1 MGAFRSEGILKT
13 MELFKKREFNLFVFI
28 LFIIFGVSLRTPSF
42 LKLNNLVDILNDTAI
57 LSMVAIGQL
66 MIIVTGGIDLS
77 VGSSLALSGMSVAL
91 LNQYHPGI
99 PISMIIL
106 ISIAIGL
113 MLGSIN
119 GLLVSQAK
127 IPPIITTLGTMSIY
141 RGLVFVLCKG
151 TWVSAHEMTEAFRGF
166 PRRSFLGISSLISIS
181 ILIVILFLI
190 FLNLTKTGREI
201 YGVGGNKIA
210 SQYVGINLK
219 KIYYLVF
226 ALCGGITG
234 LAGFLW
240 VARYAAAQSETAIGF
255 ELQTIAACVIGG
267 VSITGGS
274 GTIIGVVLGAFFMG
288 IVYNALTMI
297 NVSPFWQMAIQGF
310 IILFAIII
318 NTVIDKRNQ
327 QLMLRKR
334 SFNE

>member
-1 MGAFRSEGILKT
+1 

-42 LKLNNLVDILNDTAI
+42 LYINNFVDILNDTAI

-99 PISMIIL
+99 PIFMIIL

-113 MLGSIN
+113 LLGSIN

-151 TWVSAHEMTEAFRGF
+151 TWVSAHEMTEVFRVF
-166 PRRSFLGISSLISIS
+166 PRRSFLGISSLIYLS
-181 ILIVILFLI
+181 ILTVILFLI
-190 FLNLTKTGREI
+190 FLNLTRTGREI

-219 KIYYLVF
+219 KIQYIVF
-226 ALCGGITG
+226 TLGGGITG

-318 NTVIDKRNQ
+318 NIVIDKRNQ
-327 QLMLRKR
+327 QMMLRKR

>member
-1 MGAFRSEGILKT
+1 M

-42 LKLNNLVDILNDTAI
+42 LYINNFIDILNDTAI

-99 PISMIIL
+99 PIFVIIL

-113 MLGSIN
+113 LLGSIN

-141 RGLVFVLCKG
+141 RGLVFVVCKG
-151 TWVSAHEMTEAFRGF
+151 TWVSAHEMTEVFRMF
-166 PRRSFLGISSLISIS
+166 PRRSFLGISSLIYIS

-190 FLNLTKTGREI
+190 FLNLTRTGREI

-219 KIYYLVF
+219 KIQYIVF
-226 ALCGGITG
+226 TLGGGITG

-267 VSITGGS
+267 VSIMGGS

-318 NTVIDKRNQ
+318 NTIMDKRNQ

>member
-1 MGAFRSEGILKT
+1 MMS
-13 MELFKKREFNLFVFI
+13 LFKKREFILFVFI
-28 LFIIFGVSLRTPSF
+28 LFTIFGVSLRNPSF
-42 LKLNNLVDILNDTAI
+42 LNINNFVNILNDTAI

-66 MIIVTGGIDLS
+66 MVIVTGGIDLS

-99 PISMIIL
+99 PIFMIIL

-113 MLGSIN
+113 LLGSIN
-119 GLLVSQAK
+119 GLLVSRAK
-127 IPPIITTLGTMSIY
+127 IPPIITTLGTMGIY
-141 RGLVFVLCKG
+141 RGLVFVLSKG
-151 TWVSAHEMTEAFRGF
+151 AWVSAHEMTEVFRGF
-166 PRRSFLGISSLISIS
+166 PRRSFLGLSSLIYVSM
-181 ILIVILFLI
+181 LIAILFFI
-190 FLNLTKTGREI
+190 FLNFTRTGREI
-201 YGVGGNKIA
+201 YGVGSNKVA

-219 KIYYLVF
+219 KIQYIVF
-226 ALCGGITG
+226 TLCGGITG

-255 ELQTIAACVIGG
+255 ELEAIVAVVIGG
-267 VSITGGS
+267 VSIVGGS
-274 GTIIGVVLGAFFMG
+274 GTIIGVVLGALFIG

-310 IILFAIII
+310 IILFAITI

>member
-1 MGAFRSEGILKT
+1 MKNLFR
-13 MELFKKREFNLFVFI
+13 KREFNLFIFI

-42 LKLNNLVDILNDTAI
+42 LYVNNFVDILNDTAI

-77 VGSSLALSGMSVAL
+77 VGSSVALSGMSVAL

-99 PISMIIL
+99 PIFMIIF

-113 MLGSIN
+113 LLGSIN
-119 GLLVSQAK
+119 GLLVSQVK

-151 TWVSAHEMTEAFRGF
+151 TWVSAHEMTEVFREF
-166 PRRSFLGISSLISIS
+166 PRRSFLGISSLIYLS

-190 FLNLTKTGREI
+190 FLNLTRTGREI
-201 YGVGGNKIA
+201 YGVGGNKTA

-219 KIYYLVF
+219 KIQYIVF
-226 ALCGGITG
+226 TLGGGITG

-240 VARYAAAQSETAIGF
+240 VARYAAAQSETATGF

-267 VSITGGS
+267 VSIMGGS

-318 NTVIDKRNQ
+318 NTVMDKRNQ

>member
-1 MGAFRSEGILKT
+1 

-42 LKLNNLVDILNDTAI
+42 LYVNNFVDILNDTAI
-57 LSMVAIGQL
+57 LSMVSIGQL

-77 VGSSLALSGMSVAL
+77 VGSSIALSGMSVAL

-99 PISMIIL
+99 PIFMIIL

-113 MLGSIN
+113 LLGSIN

-151 TWVSAHEMTEAFRGF
+151 TWVSAHEMTEVFRAF
-166 PRRSFLGISSLISIS
+166 PRRSFLGISSLIYVSL
-181 ILIVILFLI
+181 LIVILFLI
-190 FLNLTKTGREI
+190 FLNLTRTGREI

-219 KIYYLVF
+219 KIQYIVF
-226 ALCGGITG
+226 TLGGGITG

-267 VSITGGS
+267 VSIAGGS

-318 NTVIDKRNQ
+318 NTVMDKRNQ

>member
-1 MGAFRSEGILKT
+1 MRDLFR
-13 MELFKKREFNLFVFI
+13 KREFNLFIFI

-42 LKLNNLVDILNDTAI
+42 LYINNFVDILNDTAI

-77 VGSSLALSGMSVAL
+77 VGSSVALSGMSVAL

-99 PISMIIL
+99 PIFVIIL

-113 MLGSIN
+113 LLGSIN

-166 PRRSFLGISSLISIS
+166 PRSSFLGISSLICVS

-190 FLNLTKTGREI
+190 FLNLTRTGREI

-219 KIYYLVF
+219 KIQYIVF
-226 ALCGGITG
+226 TLGGGITG

-255 ELQTIAACVIGG
+255 EFQTIAACVIGG
-267 VSITGGS
+267 VSIAGGT
-274 GTIIGVVLGAFFMG
+274 GTIIGVVLGSFFMG

-318 NTVIDKRNQ
+318 NTVMDKRNQ

>member
-1 MGAFRSEGILKT
+1 

-42 LKLNNLVDILNDTAI
+42 LYINNFVDILNDTAI

-99 PISMIIL
+99 PIFMIIL

-113 MLGSIN
+113 LLGSIN

-151 TWVSAHEMTEAFRGF
+151 TWVSAHEMTEVFRVF
-166 PRRSFLGISSLISIS
+166 PRRSFLGISSLIYLS
-181 ILIVILFLI
+181 ILTVILFLI
-190 FLNLTKTGREI
+190 FLNLTRTGREI

-219 KIYYLVF
+219 KIQYIVF
-226 ALCGGITG
+226 TLGGGITG

-267 VSITGGS
+267 VSIMGGS

-297 NVSPFWQMAIQGF
+297 NISPFWQMAIQGF

-318 NTVIDKRNQ
+318 NTVMDKRNQ

>member
-1 MGAFRSEGILKT
+1 MRDLFR
-13 MELFKKREFNLFVFI
+13 KREFSLFIFI

-42 LKLNNLVDILNDTAI
+42 LYINNFVDILNDTAI

-77 VGSSLALSGMSVAL
+77 VGSSLALSGMSAAL
-91 LNQYHPGI
+91 LNQYNPGI
-99 PISMIIL
+99 PVFMIIL

-113 MLGSIN
+113 LLGSIN

-141 RGLVFVLCKG
+141 RGLVFVLCGG
-151 TWVSAHEMTEAFRGF
+151 TWVSAHEMTEAFRVF
-166 PRRSFLGISSLISIS
+166 PRRSFLGISSLIYIS

-190 FLNLTKTGREI
+190 FLNLTRTGREI

-210 SQYVGINLK
+210 SQYVGVNLK
-219 KIYYLVF
+219 KIQYIVF
-226 ALCGGITG
+226 TLCGGITG

-240 VARYAAAQSETAIGF
+240 VSRYAAAQSETAIGF

-318 NTVIDKRNQ
+318 NTVMDKRNQ

>member
-1 MGAFRSEGILKT
+1 

-99 PISMIIL
+99 PISIIIL

-166 PRRSFLGISSLISIS
+166 PRRSFLGISSLIYLS
-181 ILIVILFLI
+181 ILTVVLFLI
-190 FLNLTKTGREI
+190 FLNLTRTGREI

-318 NTVIDKRNQ
+318 NTVMDKRNQ

>member
-1 MGAFRSEGILKT
+1 M
-13 MELFKKREFNLFVFI
+13 MELFKKREFNLFAFI

-42 LKLNNLVDILNDTAI
+42 LYINNFIDILNDTAI

-99 PISMIIL
+99 PIFVIIL

-113 MLGSIN
+113 LLGSIN

-141 RGLVFVLCKG
+141 RGLVFVVCKG
-151 TWVSAHEMTEAFRGF
+151 TWVSAHEMTEVFRMF
-166 PRRSFLGISSLISIS
+166 PRRSFLGISSLIYIS

-190 FLNLTKTGREI
+190 FLNLTRTGREI

-219 KIYYLVF
+219 KIQYIVF
-226 ALCGGITG
+226 TLGGGITG

-267 VSITGGS
+267 VSIMGGS

-318 NTVIDKRNQ
+318 NTIMDKRNQ

>member
-1 MGAFRSEGILKT
+1 

-42 LKLNNLVDILNDTAI
+42 LYINNFVDILNDTAI

-99 PISMIIL
+99 PIFMIIL

-113 MLGSIN
+113 LLGSIN

-151 TWVSAHEMTEAFRGF
+151 TWVSAHEMTEVFRVF
-166 PRRSFLGISSLISIS
+166 PRRSFLGISSLIYLS

-190 FLNLTKTGREI
+190 FLNLTRTGREI

-210 SQYVGINLK
+210 AQYVGINLK
-219 KIYYLVF
+219 KIQYIVF
-226 ALCGGITG
+226 TLGGGITG

-267 VSITGGS
+267 VSIMGGS

-318 NTVIDKRNQ
+318 NTVMDKRNQ

>member
-1 MGAFRSEGILKT
+1 

-42 LKLNNLVDILNDTAI
+42 LYINNFVDILNDTAI

-77 VGSSLALSGMSVAL
+77 VGSSVALSGMSVAL

-99 PISMIIL
+99 PIFMIIL

-113 MLGSIN
+113 LLGSIN
-119 GLLVSQAK
+119 GLLVSQVK

-151 TWVSAHEMTEAFRGF
+151 TWVSAHEMTEVFREF
-166 PRRSFLGISSLISIS
+166 PRRSFLGISSLIYLS

-190 FLNLTKTGREI
+190 FLNLTRTGREI
-201 YGVGGNKIA
+201 YGVGGNKTA

-219 KIYYLVF
+219 KIQYIVF
-226 ALCGGITG
+226 TLGGGITG

-267 VSITGGS
+267 VSIMGGS

-318 NTVIDKRNQ
+318 NTVMDKRNQ

>member
-1 MGAFRSEGILKT
+1 LGAFRSEGILKM

-42 LKLNNLVDILNDTAI
+42 LKFNNLIDILNDTAI
-57 LSMVAIGQL
+57 LTMVAIGQL
-66 MIIVTGGIDLS
+66 MIIVTGGINLS
-77 VGSSLALSGMSVAL
+77 VGSGLALTGMSVAL
-91 LNQYHPGI
+91 LNQYHPEI
-99 PISMIIL
+99 PIFMIIL
-106 ISIAIGL
+106 ISITIGL
-113 MLGSIN
+113 ILGSIN

-141 RGLVFVLCKG
+141 RGLVFVICKG
-151 TWVSAHEMTEAFRGF
+151 TWVSAHEMTEAFREF
-166 PRRSFLGISSLISIS
+166 PRRSVLGISSLIFIS

-190 FLNLTKTGREI
+190 FLNLNNTGRE
-201 YGVGGNKIA
+201 
-210 SQYVGINLK
+210 
-219 KIYYLVF
+219 
-226 ALCGGITG
+226 ITG

-274 GTIIGVVLGAFFMG
+274 GTIIGVMLGAFFMG

-318 NTVIDKRNQ
+318 NTVMDKRNQ

-334 SFNE
+334 IFNE

>member
-1 MGAFRSEGILKT
+1 

-42 LKLNNLVDILNDTAI
+42 LYINNFVDILNDTAI

-99 PISMIIL
+99 PIFMIIL
-106 ISIAIGL
+106 ISIVIGL

-151 TWVSAHEMTEAFRGF
+151 TWVSAHEMTEVFRVF
-166 PRRSFLGISSLISIS
+166 PRRSFLGISSLIYVS

-190 FLNLTKTGREI
+190 FLNLTRTGREI

-210 SQYVGINLK
+210 AQYVGINLK
-219 KIYYLVF
+219 KIQYIVF
-226 ALCGGITG
+226 TLGGGITG

-318 NTVIDKRNQ
+318 NTVMDKRNQ

>member
-1 MGAFRSEGILKT
+1 
-13 MELFKKREFNLFVFI
+13 
-28 LFIIFGVSLRTPSF
+28 
-42 LKLNNLVDILNDTAI
+42 
-57 LSMVAIGQL
+57 MVAIGQL

-91 LNQYHPGI
+91 LNQYHPEI
-99 PISMIIL
+99 PIFMIIL

-113 MLGSIN
+113 LLGSIN

-141 RGLVFVLCKG
+141 RGLVFVLCGG
-151 TWVSAHEMTEAFRGF
+151 TWVSAHEMTEVFRVF
-166 PRRSFLGISSLISIS
+166 PRRSFLGITSLIYMS

-190 FLNLTKTGREI
+190 FLNLTRTGREI

-219 KIYYLVF
+219 KIQYIVF
-226 ALCGGITG
+226 TICGGITG

-297 NVSPFWQMAIQGF
+297 HVSPFWQMAIQGF

-318 NTVIDKRNQ
+318 NTVMDKRNQ
-327 QLMLRKR
+327 QMMLRKR

>member
-1 MGAFRSEGILKT
+1 MRDLFR
-13 MELFKKREFNLFVFI
+13 KREFSLFIFI
-28 LFIIFGVSLRTPSF
+28 LFIVFGVSLRTPSF
-42 LKLNNLVDILNDTAI
+42 LYINNFVDILDDTAI
-57 LSMVAIGQL
+57 LSIVAIGQL
-66 MIIVTGGIDLS
+66 IIIVTGGIDLS

-99 PISMIIL
+99 PIFVIIL

-113 MLGSIN
+113 LLGSIN
-119 GLLVSQAK
+119 GLLVSRAK
-127 IPPIITTLGTMSIY
+127 IPPVITTLGTMSIY

-151 TWVSAHEMTEAFRGF
+151 SWVSAHEMTETFRGF
-166 PRRSFLGISSLISIS
+166 PRSSFLGISSLIWIS

-190 FLNLTKTGREI
+190 FLTLTRTGREI

-219 KIYYLVF
+219 KIQYIVF
-226 ALCGGITG
+226 TLGGGITG

-255 ELQTIAACVIGG
+255 EFQTIAACVIGG
-267 VSITGGS
+267 VSIAGGT
-274 GTIIGVVLGAFFMG
+274 GTIIGVVLGSFFMG

-310 IILFAIII
+310 IILCAIII
-318 NTVIDKRNQ
+318 NTVMDKRNQ

>member
-1 MGAFRSEGILKT
+1 

-42 LKLNNLVDILNDTAI
+42 LYINNFVDILNDTAI

-99 PISMIIL
+99 PIFMIIL

-113 MLGSIN
+113 LLGSIN

-151 TWVSAHEMTEAFRGF
+151 TWVSAHEMTEVFRVF
-166 PRRSFLGISSLISIS
+166 PRRSFLGISSLIYLS
-181 ILIVILFLI
+181 ILTVILFLI
-190 FLNLTKTGREI
+190 FLNLTRTGREI

-219 KIYYLVF
+219 KIQYIVF
-226 ALCGGITG
+226 TLGGGITG

-267 VSITGGS
+267 VSIMGGS

-318 NTVIDKRNQ
+318 NTVMDKRNQ

>member
-1 MGAFRSEGILKT
+1 MKNLFR
-13 MELFKKREFNLFVFI
+13 KREFNLFIFI

-42 LKLNNLVDILNDTAI
+42 LYVNNFVDILNDTAI

-77 VGSSLALSGMSVAL
+77 VGSSVALSGMSVAL

-99 PISMIIL
+99 PIFMIIL

-113 MLGSIN
+113 LLGSIN
-119 GLLVSQAK
+119 GLLVSQVK

-151 TWVSAHEMTEAFRGF
+151 TWVSAHEMTEVFREF
-166 PRRSFLGISSLISIS
+166 PRRSFLGISSLIYLS

-190 FLNLTKTGREI
+190 FLNLTRTGREI
-201 YGVGGNKIA
+201 YGVGGNKTA

-219 KIYYLVF
+219 KIQYIVF
-226 ALCGGITG
+226 TLGGGITG

-267 VSITGGS
+267 VSIMGGS

-318 NTVIDKRNQ
+318 NTVMDKRNQ

>member
-1 MGAFRSEGILKT
+1 
-13 MELFKKREFNLFVFI
+13 MELFKKREFNLFAFI
-28 LFIIFGVSLRTPSF
+28 LFIIFGISLRTPSF
-42 LKLNNLVDILNDTAI
+42 LYINNFVDILNDTAI
-57 LSMVAIGQL
+57 LSMVAIGQF

-77 VGSSLALSGMSVAL
+77 VGSSLAFSGMSVAL

-99 PISMIIL
+99 PIFVIIL

-113 MLGSIN
+113 LLGSIN

-151 TWVSAHEMTEAFRGF
+151 TWVSAHEMTEVFRVF
-166 PRRSFLGISSLISIS
+166 PRKSFLGISSLIYLS
-181 ILIVILFLI
+181 ILTVILFLI
-190 FLNLTKTGREI
+190 FLNFTRTGREI

-219 KIYYLVF
+219 KIQYIVF
-226 ALCGGITG
+226 TLGGGITG

-267 VSITGGS
+267 VSIMGGS

-318 NTVIDKRNQ
+318 NTVMDKRNQ

>member
-1 MGAFRSEGILKT
+1 MKNLFR
-13 MELFKKREFNLFVFI
+13 KREFNLFIFI

-42 LKLNNLVDILNDTAI
+42 LYVNNFVDILNDTAI

-77 VGSSLALSGMSVAL
+77 VGSSIALSGMSVAL

-99 PISMIIL
+99 PIFMIIL

-113 MLGSIN
+113 LLGSIN
-119 GLLVSQAK
+119 GLLVSQVK

-151 TWVSAHEMTEAFRGF
+151 TWVSAHEMTEVFREF
-166 PRRSFLGISSLISIS
+166 PRRSFLGISSLIYLS

-190 FLNLTKTGREI
+190 FLNLTRTGREI
-201 YGVGGNKIA
+201 YGVGGNKTA

-219 KIYYLVF
+219 KIQYIVF
-226 ALCGGITG
+226 TLGGGITG

-240 VARYAAAQSETAIGF
+240 VARYAAAQSETATGF

-267 VSITGGS
+267 VSIMGGS

-318 NTVIDKRNQ
+318 NTVMDKRNQ

>member
-1 MGAFRSEGILKT
+1 MRDLFR
-13 MELFKKREFNLFVFI
+13 KREFNLFIFI

-42 LKLNNLVDILNDTAI
+42 LYINNFVDILNDTAI

-66 MIIVTGGIDLS
+66 MIIATGGIDLS

-99 PISMIIL
+99 PIFVIIL
-106 ISIAIGL
+106 ISITIGL
-113 MLGSIN
+113 LLGSIN

-166 PRRSFLGISSLISIS
+166 PRSSFLGISSLIWVS

-190 FLNLTKTGREI
+190 FLNLTRTGREI

-219 KIYYLVF
+219 KIQYIVF
-226 ALCGGITG
+226 TLGGGITG

-240 VARYAAAQSETAIGF
+240 VSRYAAAQSETAIGF
-255 ELQTIAACVIGG
+255 EFQTIAACVIGG
-267 VSITGGS
+267 VSIAGGT
-274 GTIIGVVLGAFFMG
+274 GTIIGVVLGSFFMG

-318 NTVIDKRNQ
+318 NTFMDKRNQ

>member
-1 MGAFRSEGILKT
+1 

-106 ISIAIGL
+106 ISMAIGL

>member
-1 MGAFRSEGILKT
+1 

-42 LKLNNLVDILNDTAI
+42 LYINNFVDILNDTAI

-99 PISMIIL
+99 PIFMIIL

-113 MLGSIN
+113 LLGSIN

-151 TWVSAHEMTEAFRGF
+151 TWVSAHEMTEVFRVF
-166 PRRSFLGISSLISIS
+166 PRRSFLGISSLIYLS

-190 FLNLTKTGREI
+190 FLNLTRTGREI

-219 KIYYLVF
+219 KIQYIVF
-226 ALCGGITG
+226 TLGGGITG

-267 VSITGGS
+267 VSIMGGS

-318 NTVIDKRNQ
+318 NTVMDKRNQ

>member
-1 MGAFRSEGILKT
+1 
-13 MELFKKREFNLFVFI
+13 V
-28 LFIIFGVSLRTPSF
+28 
-42 LKLNNLVDILNDTAI
+42 
-57 LSMVAIGQL
+57 
-66 MIIVTGGIDLS
+66 
-77 VGSSLALSGMSVAL
+77 
-91 LNQYHPGI
+91 
-99 PISMIIL
+99 
-106 ISIAIGL
+106 
-113 MLGSIN
+113 
-119 GLLVSQAK
+119 
-127 IPPIITTLGTMSIY
+127 
-141 RGLVFVLCKG
+141 
-151 TWVSAHEMTEAFRGF
+151 
-166 PRRSFLGISSLISIS
+166 
-181 ILIVILFLI
+181 FLI

-267 VSITGGS
+267 VSITGGV
-274 GTIIGVVLGAFFMG
+274 GTVIGVMLGAFFMG

-297 NVSPFWQMAIQGF
+297 NVSPFWQLAIQGF

-318 NTVIDKRNQ
+318 NTVMDIRNQ

>member
-1 MGAFRSEGILKT
+1 MKNLFR
-13 MELFKKREFNLFVFI
+13 KREFNLFIFI

-42 LKLNNLVDILNDTAI
+42 LYVNNFVDILNDTAI

-77 VGSSLALSGMSVAL
+77 VGSSVALSGMSVAL

-99 PISMIIL
+99 PIFMIIL

-113 MLGSIN
+113 LLGSIN
-119 GLLVSQAK
+119 GLLVSQVK

-151 TWVSAHEMTEAFRGF
+151 TWVSAHEMTEVFREF
-166 PRRSFLGISSLISIS
+166 PRRSFLGISSLIYLS

-190 FLNLTKTGREI
+190 FLNLTRTGREI
-201 YGVGGNKIA
+201 YGVGGNKTA

-219 KIYYLVF
+219 KIQYIVF
-226 ALCGGITG
+226 TLGGGITG

-240 VARYAAAQSETAIGF
+240 VARYAAAQSETATGF

-267 VSITGGS
+267 VSIMGGS

-318 NTVIDKRNQ
+318 NTVMDKRNQ
-327 QLMLRKR
+327 QQMLRKR

>member
-1 MGAFRSEGILKT
+1 MD
-13 MELFKKREFNLFVFI
+13 LFKKREFNLFVFI

-42 LKLNNLVDILNDTAI
+42 LYINNFVDILNDTAI

-99 PISMIIL
+99 PIFVIIL
-106 ISIAIGL
+106 ISIVIGL

-151 TWVSAHEMTEAFRGF
+151 TWVSAHEMTEAFRLF
-166 PRRSFLGISSLISIS
+166 PRRSFLGISSLIYVS

-190 FLNLTKTGREI
+190 FLNLTRTGREI

-210 SQYVGINLK
+210 AQYVGINLK
-219 KIYYLVF
+219 KIQYIVF
-226 ALCGGITG
+226 TLGGGITG

-318 NTVIDKRNQ
+318 NTVMDKRNQ

>member
-1 MGAFRSEGILKT
+1 MRDLFR
-13 MELFKKREFNLFVFI
+13 KREFNLFIFI
-28 LFIIFGVSLRTPSF
+28 LFIIFGVSCRTPSF
-42 LKLNNLVDILNDTAI
+42 LHISNFVDILNDTAI

-66 MIIVTGGIDLS
+66 IIIVTGGIDLS

-99 PISMIIL
+99 PIFVIIL

-113 MLGSIN
+113 LLGSIN

-166 PRRSFLGISSLISIS
+166 PRSSFLGISSLIYVS

-190 FLNLTKTGREI
+190 FLNLTRTGREI

-219 KIYYLVF
+219 KIQYIVF
-226 ALCGGITG
+226 TLGGGITG

-255 ELQTIAACVIGG
+255 EFQTIAACVIGG
-267 VSITGGS
+267 VSIAGGS

-318 NTVIDKRNQ
+318 NIVIDKRNQ

>member
-1 MGAFRSEGILKT
+1 

-42 LKLNNLVDILNDTAI
+42 LYINNFVDILNDTAI

-99 PISMIIL
+99 PIFMIIL

-113 MLGSIN
+113 LLGSIN

-151 TWVSAHEMTEAFRGF
+151 TWVSAHEMTEVFRMF
-166 PRRSFLGISSLISIS
+166 PRRSFLGISSLIYLS
-181 ILIVILFLI
+181 ILTVVLFLI
-190 FLNLTKTGREI
+190 FLNLTRTGREI

-210 SQYVGINLK
+210 SQYVGISLK
-219 KIYYLVF
+219 KIQYIVF
-226 ALCGGITG
+226 TLGGGITG

-267 VSITGGS
+267 VSIMGGS
-274 GTIIGVVLGAFFMG
+274 GSIIGVVLGAFFMG

-318 NTVIDKRNQ
+318 NTVMDKRNQ

>member
-1 MGAFRSEGILKT
+1 MRDLFR
-13 MELFKKREFNLFVFI
+13 KREFNLFIFI
-28 LFIIFGVSLRTPSF
+28 LFIIFGVSCRTPSF
-42 LKLNNLVDILNDTAI
+42 LHIGNFVDILNDTAI

-66 MIIVTGGIDLS
+66 IIIVTGGIDLS

-99 PISMIIL
+99 PIFVIIL

-113 MLGSIN
+113 LLGSIN

-166 PRRSFLGISSLISIS
+166 PRSSFLGISSLIYVSM
-181 ILIVILFLI
+181 LIVKLFLI
-190 FLNLTKTGREI
+190 FLNLTRTGREI

-219 KIYYLVF
+219 KIQYIVF
-226 ALCGGITG
+226 TLGGGITG

-255 ELQTIAACVIGG
+255 EFQTIADCVIGE
-267 VSITGGS
+267 VSIAGGS

-318 NTVIDKRNQ
+318 NTVMDKRNQ

>member
-1 MGAFRSEGILKT
+1 MKNLFR
-13 MELFKKREFNLFVFI
+13 KREFNLFIFI
-28 LFIIFGVSLRTPSF
+28 LFIILGVSLRTPSF
-42 LKLNNLVDILNDTAI
+42 LYVNNFVDILNDTAI

-77 VGSSLALSGMSVAL
+77 VGSSVALSGMSVAL

-99 PISMIIL
+99 PIFMIIL

-113 MLGSIN
+113 LLGSIN
-119 GLLVSQAK
+119 GLLVSQVK

-151 TWVSAHEMTEAFRGF
+151 TWVSAHEMTEVFREF
-166 PRRSFLGISSLISIS
+166 PRRSFLGISSLIYLS

-190 FLNLTKTGREI
+190 FLNLTRTGREI
-201 YGVGGNKIA
+201 YGVGGNKTA

-219 KIYYLVF
+219 KIQYIVF
-226 ALCGGITG
+226 TLGGGITG

-240 VARYAAAQSETAIGF
+240 VARYAAAQSETATGF

-267 VSITGGS
+267 VSIMGGS

-318 NTVIDKRNQ
+318 NTVMDKRNQ

>member
-1 MGAFRSEGILKT
+1 

>member
-1 MGAFRSEGILKT
+1 

-42 LKLNNLVDILNDTAI
+42 LYINNFVDILNDTAI

-99 PISMIIL
+99 PIFMIIL

-113 MLGSIN
+113 LLGSIN

-151 TWVSAHEMTEAFRGF
+151 TWVSAHEMTEVFRVF
-166 PRRSFLGISSLISIS
+166 PRRSFLGISNLIYLS

-190 FLNLTKTGREI
+190 FLNFTRTGREI

-219 KIYYLVF
+219 KIQYIVF
-226 ALCGGITG
+226 TLGGGITG

-255 ELQTIAACVIGG
+255 EFQTIAACVIGG
-267 VSITGGS
+267 VSIMGGS
-274 GTIIGVVLGAFFMG
+274 GTIIGVVLGAFFLG

-318 NTVIDKRNQ
+318 NTVMDKRNQ

>member
-1 MGAFRSEGILKT
+1 MKDLFR
-13 MELFKKREFNLFVFI
+13 KREFNLFILI
-28 LFIIFGVSLRTPSF
+28 LFIIFGVSWRTPSF
-42 LKLNNLVDILNDTAI
+42 LYVNNFVDILNDTAI

-77 VGSSLALSGMSVAL
+77 VGSSLALSGMSAAL

-99 PISMIIL
+99 PIFMIIL

-113 MLGSIN
+113 LLGSIN

-141 RGLVFVLCKG
+141 RGLVFVLCGG
-151 TWVSAHEMTEAFRGF
+151 TWVSAHEMTEAFRVF
-166 PRRSFLGISSLISIS
+166 PRKSFLGISSLIYIS
-181 ILIVILFLI
+181 ILIIILFFI
-190 FLNLTKTGREI
+190 FLNLTRTGREI
-201 YGVGGNKIA
+201 YGVGGNKTA

-219 KIYYLVF
+219 KINYLVF
-226 ALCGGITG
+226 TLCGGITG

-255 ELQTIAACVIGG
+255 ELQSIAACVIGG

-318 NTVIDKRNQ
+318 NTVMDKRNQ

>member
-1 MGAFRSEGILKT
+1 M

-28 LFIIFGVSLRTPSF
+28 LFIIFGVSLRTPNF
-42 LKLNNLVDILNDTAI
+42 LKLNNLIDILNDTAI
-57 LSMVAIGQL
+57 LTIVAIGQF

-91 LNQYHPGI
+91 LNQYYPGI
-99 PISMIIL
+99 PIFIIIL
-106 ISIAIGL
+106 ISIIIGL

-119 GLLVSQAK
+119 GLLVSRAN
-127 IPPIITTLGTMSIY
+127 IPPIITTLGTMSMY

-151 TWVSAHEMTEAFRGF
+151 TWVSAHEMTEGFRGF
-166 PRRSFLGISSLISIS
+166 PRISFSGISSLIFIS
-181 ILIVILFLI
+181 IVIVVLFLI
-190 FLNLTKTGREI
+190 FLNFTKTGREI

-210 SQYVGINLK
+210 SQYVGISLK

-226 ALCGGITG
+226 TLCGGITG

-274 GTIIGVVLGAFFMG
+274 GTIIGVVLGAFFIG

-297 NVSPFWQMAIQGF
+297 NISPFWQMAIQGF

-318 NTVIDKRNQ
+318 NTVMDKHNQ
-327 QLMLRKR
+327 RLMLRKR